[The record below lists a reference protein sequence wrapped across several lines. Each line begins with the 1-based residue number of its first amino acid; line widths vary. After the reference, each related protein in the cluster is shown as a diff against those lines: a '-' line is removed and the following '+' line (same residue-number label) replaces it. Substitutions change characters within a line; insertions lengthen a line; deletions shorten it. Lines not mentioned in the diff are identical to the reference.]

1 VDNIKL
7 LYPLLKLK
15 LKPTQILAFGFAALI
30 IVGGMLLNL
39 PFASKDGQSIGLLN
53 SMFTATSA
61 VCVTGLVVADTYT
74 QFSIFG
80 QIVIMLLIQT
90 GGLGIMTMAILV
102 FLLLGKKITLR
113 ERLVMQE
120 ALNQVTLS
128 GLVKLTRHILFTTLV
143 FEGIGAILLSIR
155 FIHYYGLGR
164 GLYYGLFHSVSA
176 FNNAGFDLIG
186 EFRSFTP
193 FVEDPVINIVVMCL
207 VVFGGLGF
215 SVIYD
220 ILSTKSYKRLSL
232 HSKIVITMNGVLFF
246 SSFIIFYLLECSNPR
261 TLGALSPLG
270 RILAAAF
277 QSISP
282 RSIGLVTMNLK
293 DLTTPSKYFTMF
305 LMFIGASPGSTGGG
319 IKITTFALVVMMIY
333 TVLTSKEDVEI
344 YQRRIPYDNI
354 FKAVAIAVIS
364 LLMVFTSSFLLTI
377 TEKADF
383 QSILFEAISAF
394 GTVGLTMG
402 ITSDL
407 TNLGKIIIM
416 VTMFTGRVGPLTLAL
431 AIGSRKNKALMKYPE
446 ERILVG

>member
-1 VDNIKL
+1 
-7 LYPLLKLK
+7 
-15 LKPTQILAFGFAALI
+15 
-30 IVGGMLLNL
+30 
-39 PFASKDGQSIGLLN
+39 
-53 SMFTATSA
+53 
-61 VCVTGLVVADTYT
+61 
-74 QFSIFG
+74 
-80 QIVIMLLIQT
+80 
-90 GGLGIMTMAILV
+90 
-102 FLLLGKKITLR
+102 
-113 ERLVMQE
+113 
-120 ALNQVTLS
+120 
-128 GLVKLTRHILFTTLV
+128 
-143 FEGIGAILLSIR
+143 
-155 FIHYYGLGR
+155 
-164 GLYYGLFHSVSA
+164 
-176 FNNAGFDLIG
+176 
-186 EFRSFTP
+186 
-193 FVEDPVINIVVMCL
+193 
-207 VVFGGLGF
+207 
-215 SVIYD
+215 
-220 ILSTKSYKRLSL
+220 
-232 HSKIVITMNGVLFF
+232 
-246 SSFIIFYLLECSNPR
+246 
-261 TLGALSPLG
+261 
-270 RILAAAF
+270 
-277 QSISP
+277 
-282 RSIGLVTMNLK
+282 MNLK